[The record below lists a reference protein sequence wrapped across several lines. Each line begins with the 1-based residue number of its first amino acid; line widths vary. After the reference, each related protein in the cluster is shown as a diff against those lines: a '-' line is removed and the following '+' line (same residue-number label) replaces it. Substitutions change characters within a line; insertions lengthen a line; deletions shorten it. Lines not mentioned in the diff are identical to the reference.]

1 MPKIVVTGKGG
12 VGKSFV
18 VYVMA
23 RVLSERGERVFV
35 VDTDESNQ
43 TLYRLFGFENPV
55 LSFMDYLG
63 GKQKVK
69 QSLMKRLKSGE
80 KEVKT
85 SLIEK
90 ESFTLEDL
98 PEEIIQR
105 DGKIAFMSVGKIKE
119 PLEGCACPM
128 GVLSREF
135 LEKVVLKDREYI
147 LVDTE
152 AGVEHFGRGLEKGID
167 VVIALAEP
175 YLDSIEVAE
184 KILNLAQKMNKPAYL
199 ILNKVQE
206 GMEGKVKEFLKNRG
220 LPLTGLIPFFPE
232 VYALS
237 LEGKVPKGGEV
248 FHKIEE
254 ILEKILKES

>member
-1 MPKIVVTGKGG
+1 MLKIVVAGKGG
-12 VGKSFV
+12 VGKSSV

-23 RVLSERGERVFV
+23 RVLSKRGKRVFV

-43 TLYRLFGFENPV
+43 TLYRLFGFESPA
-55 LSFMDYLG
+55 LSFMDYFG

-69 QSLMKRLKSGE
+69 ESLMRRLKSGE

-85 SLIEK
+85 SLLER
-90 ESFTLEDL
+90 ERFTLEDL
-98 PEEIIQR
+98 PEEIIQK
-105 DGKIAFMSVGKIKE
+105 DGKIVLMSIGKIKE
-119 PLEGCACPM
+119 PHEGCACPM

-135 LEKVVLKDREYI
+135 LEKVVLKEGEYI

-152 AGVEHFGRGLEKGID
+152 AGIEHFGRGLERGID

-184 KILNLAQKMNKPAYL
+184 KILNLAQKMNKPVYL
-199 ILNKVQE
+199 ILNKVQKDTE
-206 GMEGKVKEFLKNRG
+206 SKVKEFLKNRG
-220 LPLTGLIPFFPE
+220 LPLAGLIHFSPE

-237 LEGKVPKGGEV
+237 LEGKVPEGGEV